1 MLNICKH
8 IGRSFHDEGILYI
21 NWKKKDGLT
30 QKEWKNKETNARYQQ
45 NLNRTKLSTRMWA
58 CMMESKN
65 YISNEGSLKQVWSCQ
80 QWMQFPIFLHINVL
94 INLAQFTD
102 FWPLRSR
109 MADLLLCTLK
119 PLHWTGFRVVRIRF
133 RTVGARIVTIWI
145 ILQKWWRDTC
155 YSLVLMDIRQ
165 DSLNFYLK
173 VR

>member
-119 PLHWTGFRVVRIRF
+119 PLHWTGFRVVWIGF

-155 YSLVLMDIRQ
+155 YSLVLMDKRQ